1 MKVCISLFNWQ
12 KWLSE
17 GKKMEERSITQK
29 KYNVW
34 ENLFASEKYFKRV
47 FFMVGLM
54 IGKPC
59 GIYDF

>member
-1 MKVCISLFNWQ
+1 
-12 KWLSE
+12 
-17 GKKMEERSITQK
+17 MEERSITQK

-59 GIYDF
+59 GIYDFQAATVLEAVICNAS